1 MEAEDIR
8 ILKAKCNK
16 LIEKALVLKA
26 EIEKKD
32 LEIKELEEQK
42 KSLEVAKPE
51 NSKVIPESEKNIQ
64 QDVETSEMAMELPQI
79 IEERKFPQISQ
90 QQILDMI
97 YTMQN
102 QEKNPPEEI
111 VIRHLSAKAKI
122 IETITDMIAKILK
135 FLVLAAIMILL
146 SLAATVLLNG
156 ELRNMVIGFIE
167 RCIG

>member
-1 MEAEDIR
+1 M
-8 ILKAKCNK
+8 KAKCNK
-16 LIEKALVLKA
+16 LIEKALFLKE
-26 EIEKKD
+26 EIERKD
-32 LEIKELEEQK
+32 LEIKELERQK
-42 KSLEVAKPE
+42 KSLEMAKPE
-51 NSKVIPESEKNIQ
+51 NSKVIPESEKIIQ
-64 QDVETSEMAMELPQI
+64 QDVEMSEEVMNLPQV

-111 VIRHLSAKAKI
+111 VVRHLSAKAKI

>member
-1 MEAEDIR
+1 M
-8 ILKAKCNK
+8 
-16 LIEKALVLKA
+16 
-26 EIEKKD
+26 
-32 LEIKELEEQK
+32 EIKELERQK
-42 KSLEVAKPE
+42 KSLEMAKPE
-51 NSKVIPESEKNIQ
+51 NSKVIPESEKIIQ
-64 QDVETSEMAMELPQI
+64 QDVEMSEEVMNLPQV

-111 VIRHLSAKAKI
+111 VVRHLSAKAKI

>member
-16 LIEKALVLKA
+16 LIEKALFLKQ

-32 LEIKELEEQK
+32 LEINELEEQK
-42 KSLEVAKPE
+42 KSLEMAKPE
-51 NSKVIPESEKNIQ
+51 KLNDIPENEKIME
-64 QDVETSEMAMELPQI
+64 QDVVMSDTTMELPQV
-79 IEERKFPQISQ
+79 IEQRKYPQISQ

-97 YTMQN
+97 YTMQI
-102 QEKNPPEEI
+102 QDKKPPEEI
-111 VIRHLSAKAKI
+111 VVRHLSAKAKI
-122 IETITDMIAKILK
+122 IETFTDMIARILK
-135 FLVLAAIMILL
+135 FLVLAGIMILL

-156 ELRNMVIGFIE
+156 ELRNTVIEFIE

>member
-1 MEAEDIR
+1 MEDIR

-16 LIEKALVLKA
+16 LIEKALFLKA

-32 LEIKELEEQK
+32 LEINELEEQK

-51 NSKVIPESEKNIQ
+51 KSKVIPESEKIIQ
-64 QDVETSEMAMELPQI
+64 QDVEMSEVVMELPQV

-111 VIRHLSAKAKI
+111 VVRHLSAKAKI

>member
-16 LIEKALVLKA
+16 LIEKARFLKE
-26 EIEKKD
+26 EIERKD
-32 LEIKELEEQK
+32 LEIKELERQK
-42 KSLEVAKPE
+42 KSLEMAKPE
-51 NSKVIPESEKNIQ
+51 NSKVIPESEKIIQ
-64 QDVETSEMAMELPQI
+64 QDVETSEEVMNLPQV

-111 VIRHLSAKAKI
+111 VVRHLSAKAKI

>member
-64 QDVETSEMAMELPQI
+64 QDVETSEVAMELPQI

>member
-1 MEAEDIR
+1 M
-8 ILKAKCNK
+8 N
-16 LIEKALVLKA
+16 
-26 EIEKKD
+26 
-32 LEIKELEEQK
+32 
-42 KSLEVAKPE
+42 
-51 NSKVIPESEKNIQ
+51 
-64 QDVETSEMAMELPQI
+64 LPQV

-111 VIRHLSAKAKI
+111 VVRHLSAKAKI
-122 IETITDMIAKILK
+122 IETITDMIAKILR
-135 FLVLAAIMILL
+135 FLALAVVMILL

>member
-1 MEAEDIR
+1 MEVEDIR

-16 LIEKALVLKA
+16 LIEKALFLKA

-51 NSKVIPESEKNIQ
+51 KSKVIPESEKIIQ
-64 QDVETSEMAMELPQI
+64 QEVEMSEVVMNLPKV

-111 VIRHLSAKAKI
+111 VVRHLSAKAKI

>member
-16 LIEKALVLKA
+16 LIEKALFLK
-26 EIEKKD
+26 EEVERKD
-32 LEIKELEEQK
+32 LEIKELERQK
-42 KSLEVAKPE
+42 KSLEMAKPE
-51 NSKVIPESEKNIQ
+51 NSKVIPESEKIIQ
-64 QDVETSEMAMELPQI
+64 QDVETSEEVMNLPQV

-102 QEKNPPEEI
+102 QEKNPPEQT
-111 VIRHLSAKAKI
+111 VVRHLTAKAKI
-122 IETITDMIAKILK
+122 IETLTDMTARILK
-135 FLVLAAIMILL
+135 FLVLAGIMILL

-156 ELRNMVIGFIE
+156 ELRNTVIEFIE

>member
-8 ILKAKCNK
+8 ILKAECNK
-16 LIEKALVLKA
+16 LIEKALFLKE
-26 EIEKKD
+26 EIERKD
-32 LEIKELEEQK
+32 LEIKELERQK
-42 KSLEVAKPE
+42 KSLEMAKPE
-51 NSKVIPESEKNIQ
+51 NSKVIPESEKIIQ
-64 QDVETSEMAMELPQI
+64 QDVEMSEEVMNLPQV
-79 IEERKFPQISQ
+79 IEERKFPQVSQ
-90 QQILDMI
+90 QQVLCVI
-97 YTMQN
+97 YRMQK

-111 VIRHLSAKAKI
+111 VVRHLSAKAKI
-122 IETITDMIAKILK
+122 IETITDMIGKILK

>member
-1 MEAEDIR
+1 MEDIR

-16 LIEKALVLKA
+16 LIEKALFLKA

-32 LEIKELEEQK
+32 LEINELEEQK

-51 NSKVIPESEKNIQ
+51 KSKVITESEKIIQ
-64 QDVETSEMAMELPQI
+64 QDVEMSEVVMELPQV

-111 VIRHLSAKAKI
+111 VVRHLSAKAKI